1 MSIRIVTD
9 SGADLESAEFS
20 QYQVELVPLGL
31 TIDGRIYSAN
41 QQFNKADFFR
51 MLEMAKVFPKTS
63 QPAPSAFEVLF
74 EDARQKGDQV
84 VYISI
89 ASALSGTYQTATV
102 VKGLGEYD
110 NVFIVDSRTATLCQ
124 KLLVLHGAKLRDQGK
139 TAEQIVAAL
148 EQLRGRVRVYAGL
161 DTLEYLRKGG
171 RLGRAAASLGT
182 LARIKPVVTVGKDG
196 SVQVA
201 GKCMGIGRA
210 MKEIQSL
217 LEKNPADPD
226 YPIYGVYSGTQD
238 HVMELLDRLGMQD
251 TVQGRIY
258 GLGPVIGAHIGPGA
272 YGIVYVEK
280 EQQ

>member
-63 QPAPSAFEVLF
+63 QPAPSAFEALF

-124 KLLVLHGAKLRDQGK
+124 KLLVLHGAKLRDQGC
-139 TAEQIVAAL
+139 TAQQIVAAL

-217 LEKNPADPD
+217 MEKNPVDPD

-238 HVMELLDRLGMQD
+238 HVLELLDRLGMQD

>member
-63 QPAPSAFEVLF
+63 QPAPSAFEALF

-124 KLLVLHGAKLRDQGK
+124 KLLVLHGAKLRDQGC
-139 TAEQIVAAL
+139 TAQQIVAEL
-148 EQLRGRVRVYAGL
+148 EQLRSRVRVYAGL

-280 EQQ
+280 EQ

>member
-9 SGADLESAEFS
+9 SGADLESSEYS
-20 QYQVELVPLGL
+20 QYRVELVPLGL

-51 MLEMAKVFPKTS
+51 LLEAAKVFPKTS
-63 QPAPSAFEVLF
+63 QPAPSEFETLF

-110 NVFIVDSRTATLCQ
+110 NVFVVDSRTATLCQ
-124 KLLVLHGAKLRDQGK
+124 KLLVLHAAKLRDQGK
-139 TAEQIVAAL
+139 NAEQIVTAL
-148 EQLRGRVRVYAGL
+148 EQLRSRVRVYAGL

-201 GKCMGIGRA
+201 GKCMGAGRA
-210 MKEIQSL
+210 MKEMQSL
-217 LEKNPADPD
+217 MEKNPPDPD
-226 YPIYGVYSGTQD
+226 YPIYGIYSGD
-238 HVMELLDRLGMQD
+238 REHVTELLERLNLQD
-251 TVQGRIY
+251 TVGDRVY
-258 GLGPVIGAHIGPGA
+258 GIGPVIGAHIGPGA

-280 EQQ
+280 ES

>member
-63 QPAPSAFEVLF
+63 QPAPSAFEALF

-102 VKGLGEYD
+102 VKGLGAYD

-124 KLLVLHGAKLRDQGK
+124 KLLVLHGAKLRDQGC
-139 TAEQIVAAL
+139 TAQQIVAAL

-226 YPIYGVYSGTQD
+226 YPIYGIYSGNQD
-238 HVMELLDRLGMQD
+238 HVLELLDRLGMQD

>member
-20 QYQVELVPLGL
+20 QHRIELVPLGL

-51 MLEMAKVFPKTS
+51 LLEAAKVFPKTS
-63 QPAPSAFEVLF
+63 QPAPSEFETLF

-84 VYISI
+84 IYLSI

-110 NVFIVDSRTATLCQ
+110 NVFVVDSRTATLCQ
-124 KLLVLHGAKLRDQGK
+124 KLLVLHAAKLRDQGK

-148 EQLRGRVRVYAGL
+148 EQLRSRVRVYAGL

-210 MKEIQSL
+210 MKKIQSL
-217 LEKNPADPD
+217 MEKNPADPD
-226 YPIYGVYSGTQD
+226 YPIYGMYSGNPENT
-238 HVMELLDRLGMQD
+238 VELLARMDLQD
-251 TVQGRIY
+251 AVGDRIY
-258 GLGPVIGAHIGPGA
+258 GIGPIIGAHIGPGA

-280 EQQ
+280 ES

>member
-63 QPAPSAFEVLF
+63 QPAPSAFEALF

-124 KLLVLHGAKLRDQGK
+124 KLLVLHGAKLRDQGC
-139 TAEQIVAAL
+139 TAQQIVAAL
-148 EQLRGRVRVYAGL
+148 EQLRSRVRVYAGL

-238 HVMELLDRLGMQD
+238 HVIELLDRLGMQD

-280 EQQ
+280 EQ

>member
-9 SGADLESAEFS
+9 SGADLESSEYS
-20 QYQVELVPLGL
+20 QHRVELVPLGL

-51 MLEMAKVFPKTS
+51 LLEAAKVFPKTS
-63 QPAPSAFEVLF
+63 QPAPSEFETLF

-110 NVFIVDSRTATLCQ
+110 NVSVVDSRTATLCQ
-124 KLLVLHGAKLRDQGK
+124 KLLVLHAAKLRDQGK
-139 TAEQIVAAL
+139 TAEQIVTAL
-148 EQLRGRVRVYAGL
+148 EQLRSRVRVYAGL

-201 GKCMGIGRA
+201 GKCMGVGRA
-210 MKEIQSL
+210 MKEMQSL
-217 LEKNPADPD
+217 MEKNPPEPD
-226 YPIYGVYSGTQD
+226 YPIYGIYSGD
-238 HVMELLDRLGMQD
+238 REHVTELLERLSLQD
-251 TVQGRIY
+251 TVGDRIY
-258 GLGPVIGAHIGPGA
+258 GISPVIGAHIGPGA
-272 YGIVYVEK
+272 YGIAYVEK
-280 EQQ
+280 ES

>member
-9 SGADLESAEFS
+9 SGADLEPEEFS
-20 QYQVELVPLGL
+20 QYHIELVPLGL

-51 MLEMAKVFPKTS
+51 LLEAAKIFPKTS
-63 QPAPSAFEVLF
+63 QPAPSEFETLF
-74 EDARQKGDQV
+74 EDARKKGDEV

-89 ASALSGTYQTATV
+89 ASALSGTYQTANV

-110 NVFIVDSRTATLCQ
+110 NIFVVDSRTATLCQ
-124 KLLVLHGAKLRDQGK
+124 KLLVLHAAALRDQGK

-148 EQLRGRVRVYAGL
+148 ERLRGRVRVYAGL

-182 LARIKPVVTVGKDG
+182 LARIKPVVTIGKNG
-196 SVQVA
+196 GVEVA
-201 GKCMGIGRA
+201 GKCMGKARA
-210 MKEIQSL
+210 MKEMQAL
-217 LEKNPADPD
+217 LETNPADPD
-226 YPIYGVYSGTQD
+226 YPIYGIYSGSKDNTLEL
-238 HVMELLDRLGMQD
+238 MERLGDAGAPPEQ
-251 TVQGRIY
+251 IY
-258 GLGPVIGAHIGPGA
+258 SLGPVIGAHIGPGA

-280 EQQ
+280 NT

>member
-20 QYQVELVPLGL
+20 QYQVELVSLGL

-63 QPAPSAFEVLF
+63 QPAPSAFEALF

-102 VKGLGEYD
+102 VKGLGAYD

-124 KLLVLHGAKLRDQGK
+124 KLLVLHGAKLRDQGC
-139 TAEQIVAAL
+139 TAQQIVAAL

-226 YPIYGVYSGTQD
+226 YPIYGIYSGNQD
-238 HVMELLDRLGMQD
+238 HVLELLDRLGMQD

>member
-9 SGADLESAEFS
+9 SGADLESSEYS
-20 QYQVELVPLGL
+20 RYRVELVPLGL

-51 MLEMAKVFPKTS
+51 LLEAAKVFPKTS
-63 QPAPSAFEVLF
+63 QPAPSEFETLF

-110 NVFIVDSRTATLCQ
+110 NVFVVDSRTATLCQ
-124 KLLVLHGAKLRDQGK
+124 KLLVLHGAKLRDEGK

-148 EQLRGRVRVYAGL
+148 EQLRTRVRVYAGL

-210 MKEIQSL
+210 MKEIQGL
-217 LEKNPADPD
+217 LEKNPPD
-226 YPIYGVYSGTQD
+226 LNYPVYGIYSGNQA
-238 HVMELLDRLGMQD
+238 HVTELLEKLGMQD
-251 TVQGRIY
+251 TVQDRVY
-258 GLGPVIGAHIGPGA
+258 GLGPVIGAHIGPDA
-272 YGIVYVEK
+272 YGVVYVEK
-280 EQQ
+280 QA

>member
-9 SGADLESAEFS
+9 SGADLEAAEYS
-20 QYQVELVPLGL
+20 QHQIELVPLGL

-63 QPAPSAFEVLF
+63 QPAPSAFEELF

-110 NVFIVDSRTATLCQ
+110 NVFVVDSRTATLCQ
-124 KLLVLHGAKLRDQGK
+124 KLLVLQAVKLRDQGK

-148 EQLRGRVRVYAGL
+148 EQLRSRVRVYAGL

-182 LARIKPVVTVGKDG
+182 LARIKPVVTIGKDG

-201 GKCMGIGRA
+201 GKCMGVGRA
-210 MKEIQSL
+210 MKEIQGL
-217 LEKNPADPD
+217 LEEHPADPD

-238 HVMELLDRLGMQD
+238 NVLNLLERLGLQD
-251 TVQGRIY
+251 TVRNQIY

-280 EQQ
+280 E

>member
-63 QPAPSAFEVLF
+63 QPAPSAFEALF

-124 KLLVLHGAKLRDQGK
+124 KLLVLHGAKLRNQGC
-139 TAEQIVAAL
+139 TAQQIVAAL

-226 YPIYGVYSGTQD
+226 YPIYGIYSGNQD
-238 HVMELLDRLGMQD
+238 HVLELLDRLGMQD

>member
-9 SGADLESAEFS
+9 SGADLESVEYS
-20 QYQVELVPLGL
+20 RYQIELVPLGL

-41 QQFNKADFFR
+41 QQFNKVDFFR

-63 QPAPSAFEVLF
+63 QPAPSAFEELF
-74 EDARQKGDQV
+74 EDARQKDDQV

-89 ASALSGTYQTATV
+89 ASALSGTCQTAAV

-110 NVFIVDSRTATLCQ
+110 NVFVVDSRTATLCQ
-124 KLLVLHGAKLRDQGK
+124 KLLVLHAAMLRDQGK
-139 TAEQIVAAL
+139 TAEQIVMAL
-148 EQLRGRVRVYAGL
+148 EQLRSRVRVYAGL

-182 LARIKPVVTVGKDG
+182 LARIKPVVTIEKDG

-201 GKCMGIGRA
+201 GKCMGVGRA
-210 MKEIQSL
+210 MKEIQEL
-217 LEKNPADPD
+217 LTEHPADPD
-226 YPIYGVYSGTQD
+226 YPIYGIYSGHQD
-238 HVMELLDRLGMQD
+238 NVSGLLERLGLQD
-251 TVQGRIY
+251 TVRNQIY

-280 EQQ
+280 E

>member
-9 SGADLESAEFS
+9 SGADLEAAEYS
-20 QYQVELVPLGL
+20 QYQIELVPLGL

-41 QQFNKADFFR
+41 RQFNKADFFR
-51 MLEMAKVFPKTS
+51 MLEAAKVFPKTS
-63 QPAPSAFEVLF
+63 QPAPSEFEAVF
-74 EDARQKGDQV
+74 EDAREKGDQV

-102 VKGLGEYD
+102 VKGLCEYD
-110 NVFIVDSRTATLCQ
+110 NVFVVDSRTATLCQ
-124 KLLVLHGAKLRDQGK
+124 KLLVLHAAKLRDEGK
-139 TAEQIVAAL
+139 TAEQIVSAL

-201 GKCMGIGRA
+201 GKCMGVSRA

-217 LEKNPADPD
+217 MEKNPADPD
-226 YPIYGVYSGTQD
+226 YPIYGIYSGNQD
-238 HVMELLDRLGMQD
+238 NTLELLERLGLQD
-251 TVQGRIY
+251 AVRGQIY
-258 GLGPVIGAHIGPGA
+258 GIGPVIGAHIGPGA
-272 YGIVYVEK
+272 YGVVYVEK
-280 EQQ
+280 AE